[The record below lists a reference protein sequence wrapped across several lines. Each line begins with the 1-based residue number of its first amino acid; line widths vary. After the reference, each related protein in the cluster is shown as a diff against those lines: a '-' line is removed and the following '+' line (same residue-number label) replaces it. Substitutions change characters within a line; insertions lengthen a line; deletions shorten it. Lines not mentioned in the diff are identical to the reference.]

1 MIVEEQLDIL
11 IVEDNEGDALLIQEY
26 IKDEFPFSTLSHA
39 WNLAEAES
47 KLNKHVY
54 DLIFLDVSLP
64 DSSGKD
70 SIVRIVEL
78 ANTTPVIVLT
88 GYSDLS
94 FAVESM
100 QLGVQDY
107 LNKENITATSLQK
120 SIRYSI
126 ERNRIR
132 LQLIDSDKRFRC
144 IIENSIDGFALISA
158 EGKIQELSPYGNSII
173 GYDPLENAGLFQM
186 NFLHPDDRKMVLSIF
201 FEVLS
206 KPGSIKLLEFRY
218 KRPDGGYRWMESTFY
233 NLLENT
239 AVKAIVL
246 NYRDVTLRKKEEEE
260 RQMLIEQLTQTNH
273 YLKQFGFIISHN
285 LRAPLTNLLAI
296 SDLINPNHIL
306 NEQTNTLFKA
316 VKIST
321 HQLNDTLNDIIKVLI
336 VREQKQ
342 RNLEDISLSQAWSSF
357 LLMQKSQISVPEYEI
372 ITDFQNPS
380 KIYYDKEYL
389 ESIFSNLFSNAIKFA
404 SKERPLV
411 IKIRSFVSG
420 PDTVIEFSDNGIGF
434 NYHMVKERIFG
445 LHQRFH
451 DTIGGKG
458 FGLYLIYSLVTSL
471 GGSIRCESEVE
482 KGTHFFIH
490 FKNSKHD
497 KETAFGRG

>member
-1 MIVEEQLDIL
+1 MTEEELEIL

-26 IKDEFPFSTLSHA
+26 IKDEFPNAQLSHA
-39 WNLAEAES
+39 WNLAQAEN
-47 KLNKHVY
+47 LLHEHHY

-70 SIVRIVEL
+70 SIVRVVEL

-107 LNKENITATSLQK
+107 LNKENITASSLQK
-120 SIRYSI
+120 SITYSV

-132 LQLIDSDKRFRC
+132 LQLIDSDKRFRS

-158 EGKIQELSPYGNSII
+158 DGKIQELSPYGNSII
-173 GYDPLENAGLFQM
+173 GFDPLENAGLFQM
-186 NFLHPDDRKMVLSIF
+186 DFLHPEDRKMVLSIF

-218 KRPDGGYRWMESTFY
+218 KRPDGSYRWMESTFY
-233 NLLENT
+233 NLIDNT

-246 NYRDVTLRKKEEEE
+246 NYRDVTLRKKEEDE
-260 RQMLIEQLTQTNH
+260 RKLLIEQLTQTND

-296 SDLINPNHIL
+296 SDLINPDQMPD
-306 NEQTNTLFKA
+306 EQTATLLKA

-321 HQLNDTLNDIIKVLI
+321 NQLNDTLNDIIKVLI

-342 RNLEDISLSQAWSSF
+342 RNLEEISLTKAWSNF
-357 LLMQKSQISVPEYEI
+357 IGLQKSQIAIPDCEI
-372 ITDFQNPS
+372 ITDFGNPS
-380 KIYYDKEYL
+380 HIYFDKEYL
-389 ESIFSNLFSNAIKFA
+389 DSIFGNLFSNAIKFA
-404 SKERPLV
+404 STKRPLR
-411 IKIRSFVSG
+411 IRIRSFLSG
-420 PDTVIEFSDNGIGF
+420 TDTVIEFSDNGIGF
-434 NYHMVKERIFG
+434 NYQMVKERIFG

-451 DTIGGKG
+451 DTLGGKG
-458 FGLYLIYSLVTSL
+458 FGLYLIHSLVTSL

-482 KGTHFFIH
+482 KGTQFFIH

-497 KETAFGRG
+497 

>member
-1 MIVEEQLDIL
+1 MIVEEELDIL

-26 IKDEFPFSTLSHA
+26 IKEEFPNTKLSHA
-39 WNLAEAES
+39 WTLAEAERIL
-47 KLNKHVY
+47 KEHTY

-70 SIVRIVEL
+70 SIVSVVEL
-78 ANTTPVIVLT
+78 AKTTPVIVLT

-120 SIRYSI
+120 SITYSI

-132 LQLIDSDKRFRC
+132 LQLIDSDKRFRS
-144 IIENSIDGFALISA
+144 IMENSIDGFALISA
-158 EGKIQELSPYGNSII
+158 EGQIQELSPYGNSII
-173 GYDPLENAGLFQM
+173 GYDPIENAGLFQM
-186 NFLHPDDRKMVLSIF
+186 DFLHPEDRKMVLSIF

-218 KRPDGGYRWMESTFY
+218 KRPDGSYRWMESTFY
-233 NLLENT
+233 NLIENT

-246 NYRDVTLRKKEEEE
+246 NYRDVSLRKKEEEE
-260 RQMLIEQLTQTNH
+260 RKLLIEELTQTND

-296 SDLINPNHIL
+296 SDLINPDQIPD
-306 NEQTNTLFKA
+306 EQTNTLLKA

-321 HQLNDTLNDIIKVLI
+321 NQLNETLNDIIKVLI
-336 VREQKQ
+336 VREQKH
-342 RNLEDISLSQAWSSF
+342 RNLEDISLSDAWSNFISA
-357 LLMQKSQISVPEYEI
+357 QKSQSTLPDCEI
-372 ITDFQNPS
+372 ITDLQNPS
-380 KIYYDKEYL
+380 QIYFDKEYL

-404 SKERPLV
+404 SSERPLTIT
-411 IKIRSFVSG
+411 IKSFVSG
-420 PDTVIEFSDNGIGF
+420 TDTVLAFSDNGKGF
-434 NYHMVKERIFG
+434 NYQMVKERIFG

-458 FGLYLIYSLVTSL
+458 FGLYLIHSLVTSL

-482 KGTHFFIH
+482 KGTHFYIH

-497 KETAFGRG
+497 

>member
-1 MIVEEQLDIL
+1 MEEEELEIL
-11 IVEDNEGDALLIQEY
+11 VVEDNEGDALLIQEY
-26 IKDEFPFSTLSHA
+26 IKDEFPNTKLAHA
-39 WNLAEAES
+39 WNLAEAEQH
-47 KLNKHVY
+47 LRDNHY
-54 DLIFLDVSLP
+54 DLVFLDVSLP

-70 SIVRIVEL
+70 SIIRVVDL
-78 ANTTPVIVLT
+78 ASTTPVIVLT

-120 SIRYSI
+120 SITYSI
-126 ERNRIR
+126 EKNRIR
-132 LQLIDSDKRFRC
+132 LQLIDSDKRFRS

-186 NFLHPDDRKMVLSIF
+186 DFLHPEDRKMVLSTF

-260 RQMLIEQLTQTNH
+260 RQLLIEQLTQTND

-296 SDLINPNHIL
+296 SDLLTPDQIP
-306 NEQTNTLFKA
+306 NEQTATLLKA
-316 VKIST
+316 IKIST
-321 HQLNDTLNDIIKVLI
+321 NQLNDTLNDIIKVLI

-342 RNLEDISLSQAWSSF
+342 RSLEEISLNQAWTSF
-357 LLMQKSQISVPEYEI
+357 YQAQKHQHALADCEI
-372 ITDFQNPS
+372 ITQFDQATH
-380 KIYYDKEYL
+380 IYFDREYL

-404 SKERPLV
+404 SPQRSLK
-411 IKIRSFVSG
+411 IHIRSYISG
-420 PDTVIEFSDNGIGF
+420 PDTVVEFSDNGIGF
-434 NYHMVKERIFG
+434 NYQMVKERIFG

-451 DTIGGKG
+451 DALGGKG
-458 FGLYLIYSLVTSL
+458 FGLYLIHSLITSL

-482 KGTHFFIH
+482 KGTHFYIH

-497 KETAFGRG
+497 

>member
-1 MIVEEQLDIL
+1 MEEEELEIL
-11 IVEDNEGDALLIQEY
+11 VVEDNEGDALLIQEY
-26 IKDEFPFSTLSHA
+26 IKDEFPNSKLAHA
-39 WNLAEAES
+39 WNLAEAEQY
-47 KLNKHVY
+47 LRDNLY
-54 DLIFLDVSLP
+54 DLVFLDVSLP

-70 SIVRIVEL
+70 SIIRVVDL
-78 ANTTPVIVLT
+78 ASATPVIVLT

-120 SIRYSI
+120 SITYSI
-126 ERNRIR
+126 DKNRIR
-132 LQLIDSDKRFRC
+132 LQLIDSDKRFRS

-186 NFLHPDDRKMVLSIF
+186 DFLHPEDRKMVLSIF

-233 NLLENT
+233 NLLENN

-260 RQMLIEQLTQTNH
+260 RQLLIEQLTQTND

-296 SDLINPNHIL
+296 SDLLTPDQIP
-306 NEQTNTLFKA
+306 NEQTATLLKA
-316 VKIST
+316 IKIST
-321 HQLNDTLNDIIKVLI
+321 NQLNDTLNDIIKVLI

-342 RNLEDISLSQAWSSF
+342 RTLEEIPLNEAWISFYQAQKKQLS
-357 LLMQKSQISVPEYEI
+357 LPDCEI
-372 ITDFQNPS
+372 ITQFDQPTH
-380 KIYYDKEYL
+380 IYFDREYL

-404 SKERPLV
+404 SPQRSL
-411 IKIRSFVSG
+411 KIHLRSYISG
-420 PDTVIEFSDNGIGF
+420 PDTIIEFSDNGIGF
-434 NYHMVKERIFG
+434 NYQMVKERIFG

-451 DTIGGKG
+451 DALGGKG
-458 FGLYLIYSLVTSL
+458 FGLYLIHSLVTSL

-482 KGTHFFIH
+482 KGTHFYIH

-497 KETAFGRG
+497 

>member
-1 MIVEEQLDIL
+1 MIEKEALEIL

-26 IKDEFPFSTLSHA
+26 IKEVFTNAQLSHA
-39 WNLAEAES
+39 WNLSEAEHQ
-47 KLNKHVY
+47 LNSFKFN
-54 DLIFLDVSLP
+54 LIFLDVSLP
-64 DSSGKD
+64 DSSGKE
-70 SIVRIVEL
+70 SIMRVIEL
-78 ANTTPVIVLT
+78 ANATPVIVLT
-88 GYSDLS
+88 GYSDLG

-107 LNKENITATSLQK
+107 LNKENITAISLQK
-120 SIRYSI
+120 SITYSI
-126 ERNRIR
+126 ERNRIK
-132 LQLIDSDKRFRC
+132 LQLLDSDKRFQS

-158 EGKIQELSPYGNSII
+158 QGQIQELSPYGNSII

-186 NFLHPDDRKMVLSIF
+186 DFLHPEDRRKVLAIF

-206 KPGSIKLLEFRY
+206 KPGSIKLIEFRY

-246 NYRDVTLRKKEEEE
+246 NYRDVTNRKKEEEE
-260 RQMLIEQLTQTNH
+260 RQLLIEQLTQTND

-296 SDLINPNHIL
+296 SDLINPEQIPD
-306 NEQTNTLFKA
+306 EQTSALFKA

-321 HQLNDTLNDIIKVLI
+321 VQLNDTLNDIIKVLI

-342 RNLEDISLSQAWSSF
+342 RNLEKISLSQAWSKF
-357 LLMQKSQISVPEYEI
+357 LNLQKSQMTVPQYEI
-372 ITDFQNPS
+372 EIDFENPS
-380 KIYYDKEYL
+380 HIYFDREYL
-389 ESIFSNLFSNAIKFA
+389 ESIFTNLFSNAIKFA
-404 SKERPLV
+404 SAQRPLR
-411 IKIRSFVSG
+411 IQIRSFLIGS
-420 PDTVIEFSDNGIGF
+420 DTVIEFSDNGIGF
-434 NYHMVKERIFG
+434 NYQMVKDRIFG

-451 DTIGGKG
+451 DTLGGKG
-458 FGLYLIYSLVTSL
+458 FGLYLIHSLVTSL

-482 KGTHFFIH
+482 KGTHFYIQ

-497 KETAFGRG
+497 

>member
-1 MIVEEQLDIL
+1 MKEEELEIL
-11 IVEDNEGDALLIQEY
+11 VVEDNEGDALLIQEY
-26 IKDEFPFSTLSHA
+26 IKDEFPNTKLAHA
-39 WNLAEAES
+39 WNLAEAEQH
-47 KLNKHVY
+47 LRDNQY
-54 DLIFLDVSLP
+54 DLVFLDVSLP

-70 SIVRIVEL
+70 SIIRVVDL
-78 ANTTPVIVLT
+78 AKATPVIVLT

-120 SIRYSI
+120 SINYSI
-126 ERNRIR
+126 EKNRIR
-132 LQLIDSDKRFRC
+132 LQLIDSDKRFRS

-186 NFLHPDDRKMVLSIF
+186 DFLHPEDRKMVLSTF

-218 KRPDGGYRWMESTFY
+218 KKPDGGYRWMESTFY
-233 NLLENT
+233 NLLENS

-260 RQMLIEQLTQTNH
+260 RQILIEQLTQTND

-296 SDLINPNHIL
+296 SDLLAPDQIP
-306 NEQTNTLFKA
+306 NEQTATLLKA
-316 VKIST
+316 IKIST
-321 HQLNDTLNDIIKVLI
+321 NQLNDTLNDIIKVLI

-342 RNLEDISLSQAWSSF
+342 RSLEEIPLNEAWISFYQA
-357 LLMQKSQISVPEYEI
+357 QKNHLALPDCEI
-372 ITDFQNPS
+372 ITQFDQPTH
-380 KIYYDKEYL
+380 IYFDREYL
-389 ESIFSNLFSNAIKFA
+389 ESIFSNLFSNAIKF
-404 SKERPLV
+404 SSPKRPL
-411 IKIRSFVSG
+411 KIHLHSYISG

-434 NYHMVKERIFG
+434 NYQMVKERIFG

-451 DTIGGKG
+451 DALGGKG
-458 FGLYLIYSLVTSL
+458 FGLYLIHSLVTSL
-471 GGSIRCESEVE
+471 GGSIRCTSEVE
-482 KGTHFFIH
+482 KGTHFYIH

-497 KETAFGRG
+497 

>member
-1 MIVEEQLDIL
+1 MTVEEALVIL

-26 IKDEFPFSTLSHA
+26 IKEEFPNAQLSHA
-39 WNLAEAES
+39 WNLAEAEALLKQFRYS
-47 KLNKHVY
+47 
-54 DLIFLDVSLP
+54 LIFLDVSLP

-70 SIVRIVEL
+70 SIISVVDL

-107 LNKENITATSLQK
+107 LNKENITASSLQK
-120 SIRYSI
+120 SITYSI

-132 LQLIDSDKRFRC
+132 LQLIDSDKRFRS

-158 EGKIQELSPYGNSII
+158 DGQIQELSPYGNSII
-173 GYDPLENAGLFQM
+173 GFDPLENAGLFQID
-186 NFLHPDDRKMVLSIF
+186 FLHPEDRKNVLAVF
-201 FEVLS
+201 FEVLA
-206 KPGSIKLLEFRY
+206 KPSSIKLLEFRY

-246 NYRDVTLRKKEEEE
+246 NYRDVTLRKREEEE
-260 RQMLIEQLTQTNH
+260 RQLLIEQLTQTND

-296 SDLINPNHIL
+296 SDLINPELIAD
-306 NEQTNTLFKA
+306 EQTSALFKA

-321 HQLNDTLNDIIKVLI
+321 NQLNETLNDIIKVLI

-342 RNLEDISLSQAWSSF
+342 RNLEEISLEQSWSNFLSLQETQAA
-357 LLMQKSQISVPEYEI
+357 LPNCEI
-372 ITDFQNPS
+372 RANFENLSHIFF
-380 KIYYDKEYL
+380 DKEYL
-389 ESIFSNLFSNAIKFA
+389 NSIFSNLFSNAIKFA
-404 SKERPLV
+404 SEKRPLT
-411 IKIRSFVSG
+411 IHLRSYLSG
-420 PDTVIEFSDNGIGF
+420 TDQVIEFSDNGIGF
-434 NYHMVKERIFG
+434 NYQMVKERIFG

-458 FGLYLIYSLVTSL
+458 FGLYLIHSLVTSL
-471 GGSIRCESEVE
+471 GGTIRCESEVD
-482 KGTHFFIH
+482 KGTHFYIH
-490 FKNSKHD
+490 FKNTKHD
-497 KETAFGRG
+497 

>member
-1 MIVEEQLDIL
+1 MVDEDLIIL

-26 IKDEFPFSTLSHA
+26 IKEEFPNTQLSHA
-39 WNLAEAES
+39 WNLAEAEQLLQS
-47 KLNKHVY
+47 FQYH
-54 DLIFLDVSLP
+54 LIFLDVSLP
-64 DSSGKD
+64 DSSGMD
-70 SIVRIVEL
+70 SITRVVDL

-107 LNKENITATSLQK
+107 LNKENITASSLQK
-120 SIRYSI
+120 SITYSI

-132 LQLIDSDKRFRC
+132 LQLIDSDKRFRS

-158 EGKIQELSPYGNSII
+158 DGQIQELSPYGNSII
-173 GYDPLENAGLFQM
+173 GFDPLENAGLFQM
-186 NFLHPDDRKMVLSIF
+186 DFLHPEDRKKVLSIF
-201 FEVLS
+201 FEVLA

-246 NYRDVTLRKKEEEE
+246 NYRDVTSRKKEEEE
-260 RQMLIEQLTQTNH
+260 RQELIEQLTQTND

-296 SDLINPNHIL
+296 SDLINP
-306 NEQTNTLFKA
+306 EQMPDDQTATLLKA

-321 HQLNDTLNDIIKVLI
+321 NQLNETLNDIIKVLI

-342 RNLEDISLSQAWSSF
+342 RNLEDISLKAAWSNF
-357 LLMQKSQISVPEYEI
+357 LNLQKNQIDLAKCEI
-372 ITDFQNPS
+372 ATDFDHPS
-380 KIYYDKEYL
+380 HIYFDKEYL
-389 ESIFSNLFSNAIKFA
+389 DSIFSNLFSNAIKFA
-404 SKERPLV
+404 SPTRPLK
-411 IKIRSFVSG
+411 IQIRSYLSG
-420 PDTVIEFSDNGIGF
+420 SDHVIEFSDNGIGF
-434 NYHMVKERIFG
+434 NYQMVKERIFG

-458 FGLYLIYSLVTSL
+458 FGLYLIHSLVTSL
-471 GGSIRCESEVE
+471 GGSIRCQSAVDS
-482 KGTHFFIH
+482 GTHFYIH

-497 KETAFGRG
+497 QEVAFDRR

>member
-1 MIVEEQLDIL
+1 MIAEEGLDIL

-26 IKDEFPFSTLSHA
+26 IKDEHPVAKLSHA
-39 WNLAEAES
+39 WSLAEAEH
-47 KLNKHVY
+47 LLIEHEY

-64 DSSGKD
+64 DSSGKE
-70 SIVRIVEL
+70 SIVRVVEL
-78 ANTTPVIVLT
+78 ANNTPVIVLT
-88 GYSDLS
+88 GYSDLA

-120 SIRYSI
+120 SITYSI

-132 LQLIDSDKRFRC
+132 LQLIDSDKRFRS

-158 EGKIQELSPYGNSII
+158 EGQIQELSPYGNSII
-173 GYDPLENAGLFQM
+173 GYDPIENAGLFQM
-186 NFLHPDDRKMVLSIF
+186 DFLHPEDRKMVLSFF

-218 KRPDGGYRWMESTFY
+218 KRPDGTYRWMESTFY
-233 NLLENT
+233 NLIENT

-246 NYRDVTLRKKEEEE
+246 NYRDVSLRKKEEEE
-260 RQMLIEQLTQTNH
+260 RKLLIDELTQTND

-296 SDLINPNHIL
+296 SDLINPDQISD
-306 NEQTNTLFKA
+306 EQTNTLLNA

-321 HQLNDTLNDIIKVLI
+321 NQLNETLNDIIKVLI
-336 VREQKQ
+336 VREQKH
-342 RNLEDISLSQAWSSF
+342 RDLEKISLTKAWSNF
-357 LLMQKSQISVPEYEI
+357 INLQKSQIPIPNCEI
-372 ITDFQNPS
+372 ITEFENPS
-380 KIYYDKEYL
+380 HIYFDKEYL
-389 ESIFSNLFSNAIKFA
+389 DSIFSNLFSNAFKFA
-404 SKERPLV
+404 SSKRPLR
-411 IKIRSFVSG
+411 IKLRSFLSG
-420 PDTVIEFSDNGIGF
+420 ADTVIEFSDNGIGF
-434 NYHMVKERIFG
+434 NYQMVKERIFG

-458 FGLYLIYSLVTSL
+458 FGLYLIHSLVTSL

-497 KETAFGRG
+497 

>member
-1 MIVEEQLDIL
+1 MIEEEELKIL

-26 IKDEFPFSTLSHA
+26 IKEVFTNVQLSHA
-39 WNLAEAES
+39 WNLAEAENC
-47 KLNKHVY
+47 LNNNQY
-54 DLIFLDVSLP
+54 NLIFLDVSLP

-70 SIVRIVEL
+70 SIIRVVEL

-107 LNKENITATSLQK
+107 LNKENITAISLQK
-120 SIRYSI
+120 SINYSI

-132 LQLIDSDKRFRC
+132 QQLIDSDKRFQS
-144 IIENSIDGFALISA
+144 IVENSIDGFALISA
-158 EGKIQELSPYGNSII
+158 EGQIQELSPYGNSII

-186 NFLHPDDRKMVLSIF
+186 DFLHPDDRKMVLAIF

-206 KPGSIKLLEFRY
+206 KPGSIKLSEFRY
-218 KRPDGGYRWMESTFY
+218 KRLDGGYRWMESTFY
-233 NLLENT
+233 NLLENS

-246 NYRDVTLRKKEEEE
+246 NYRDVTNRKKEEEE
-260 RQMLIEQLTQTNH
+260 RQLLIEQLTQTND

-296 SDLINPNHIL
+296 SDLINPEKIPD
-306 NEQTNTLFKA
+306 EQTSALFKA
-316 VKIST
+316 VKISSV
-321 HQLNDTLNDIIKVLI
+321 QLNDTLNDIIKVLI
-336 VREQKQ
+336 VREQKH
-342 RNLEDISLSQAWSSF
+342 RNLEEISLSHAWAKF
-357 LLMQKSQISVPEYEI
+357 LSLQKSI
-372 ITDFQNPS
+372 ITIPNCEIVTDFENPTHV
-380 KIYYDKEYL
+380 YFDKEYL
-389 ESIFSNLFSNAIKFA
+389 ESIFTNLLSNAIKFA
-404 SKERPLV
+404 SAKRTLS
-411 IKIRSFVSG
+411 IKVRSFLSG
-420 PDTVIEFSDNGIGF
+420 TDTVIEFSDNGIGF
-434 NYHMVKERIFG
+434 NYQMVKERIFG

-458 FGLYLIYSLVTSL
+458 FGLYLIHSLVTSL

-482 KGTHFFIH
+482 KGTHFYIH

-497 KETAFGRG
+497 